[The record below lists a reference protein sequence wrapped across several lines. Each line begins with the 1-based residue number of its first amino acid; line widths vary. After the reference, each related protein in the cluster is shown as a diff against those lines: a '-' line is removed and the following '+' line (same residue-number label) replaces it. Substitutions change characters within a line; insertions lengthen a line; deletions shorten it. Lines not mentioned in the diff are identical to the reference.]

1 MSSSSPI
8 PIRTRDEVEIE
19 RLMTAIQEKHDQIT
33 ELTLTFEDLKLEIR
47 QFEREY
53 NARVGQ
59 FYVELDKADLETKE
73 YRLRLRLM
81 REGVSDAEV
90 EMRVEACFRSERQRL
105 EEYETETAEAK
116 AQPEA
121 TKPKP
126 VLPKE
131 QMKQLRKLYLRLAK
145 THHPDKADRV
155 EEQNKR
161 AQLMTLINR
170 AYEDR
175 DLQTLERMHVEEIPA
190 EQVTEETSRE
200 RKQRLMQEINR
211 LMRIIGELRLELNQ
225 TKSSRI
231 YQLKQEVET
240 AREDGIDLLADLA
253 KGLQRKINASRRKL
267 AELVDVFHRLS
278 RNFTERIR
286 HTAR

>member
-19 RLMTAIQEKHDQIT
+19 RLMTTIQAKYDQIT
-33 ELTLTFEDLKLEIR
+33 EMTLAFEDLKLEIR
-47 QFEREY
+47 HFEREY
-53 NARVGQ
+53 NAHVGQ

-90 EMRVEACFRSERQRL
+90 EMRVEACFRAERQRL
-105 EEYETETAEAK
+105 EEYEQETDKAEEDSEPT
-116 AQPEA
+116 QP
-121 TKPKP
+121 KN

-131 QMKQLRKLYLRLAK
+131 QVKQLRKLYLKLAK
-145 THHPDKADRV
+145 THHPDKASRV

-161 AQLMTLINR
+161 KQLMTLINR
-170 AYEDR
+170 AYEDQ
-175 DLQTLERMHVEEIPA
+175 DLQTLERMHVAEIA
-190 EQVTEETSRE
+190 EDAGMEETPRE

-211 LMRIIGELRLELNQ
+211 LMRVIGELRLELNQ

-240 AREDGIDLLADLA
+240 AREEGIDLLAELA

-267 AELVDVFHRLS
+267 ADLVGVFHRLGHK
-278 RNFTERIR
+278 FTERIK
-286 HTAR
+286 HTTP

>member
-19 RLMTAIQEKHDQIT
+19 RLMTTIQEKHDQIT
-33 ELTLTFEDLKLEIR
+33 EMTLAFENLKLEIR

-59 FYVELDKADLETKE
+59 FYIELDKADLETKE

-81 REGVSDAEV
+81 REGVADDEV
-90 EMRVEACFRSERQRL
+90 EMRVEACFRTERQRL
-105 EEYETETAEAK
+105 EEYEQETAEAK
-116 AQPEA
+116 EHPEA

-145 THHPDKADRV
+145 THHPDKANRV

-161 AQLMTLINR
+161 EQLMTLINR

-190 EQVTEETSRE
+190 EQGTEETPRQ

-286 HTAR
+286 RTAP

>member
-19 RLMTAIQEKHDQIT
+19 RLMTTIQAKHDQIT
-33 ELTLTFEDLKLEIR
+33 EMTLAFEDLKLEIR
-47 QFEREY
+47 HFEREY

-105 EEYETETAEAK
+105 EEYEQKTADEDSET
-116 AQPEA
+116 
-121 TKPKP
+121 TKPTN
-126 VLPKE
+126 VLAKE
-131 QMKQLRKLYLRLAK
+131 QMKQLRKLYLKLAK
-145 THHPDKADRV
+145 IHHPDKASRA

-161 AQLMTLINR
+161 KQFMTLINR
-170 AYEDR
+170 AYEDQ
-175 DLQTLERMHVEEIPA
+175 DLQTLQRMHVEEI
-190 EQVTEETSRE
+190 TEDPVMEDTPRE

-211 LMRIIGELRLELNQ
+211 LMRVTGELRLELNQ

-240 AREDGIDLLADLA
+240 AHEDGIDLLADLA
-253 KGLQRKINASRRKL
+253 KGLQRKINASRRRL
-267 AELVDVFHRLS
+267 ANLVDVFHRFS
-278 RNFTERIR
+278 HRFTERIR
-286 HTAR
+286 NTAP

>member
-105 EEYETETAEAK
+105 EEYEAETAEVK
-116 AQPEA
+116 AHPEA

-175 DLQTLERMHVEEIPA
+175 DLQTLERMHVEEIPT